1 MPLFVNSVLVL
12 VLFASLTQGIFQ
24 ATGLPLAIPKTIV
37 ELGSWLIFSYA
48 LLLCHKKNTK
58 FNFIW
63 LLTTPLLAI
72 YLTGLISTLITDT
85 TSTTSLFLLFRSTFS
100 LYPLFLGLI
109 NLEIKSDC
117 LRRCCSTIIFL
128 FFAQLP
134 FIIYKF
140 ATIGVD
146 ENIWIGALHQN
157 AGQISVLFPLFLI
170 SIISPW
176 FLLYG
181 RDLKH
186 VIIFTTLIMILTFFA
201 IVGEKRA
208 TIFLVPLW
216 LYLCFSLLFLKEFL
230 NNKQIFAAPKARALL
245 IFFILSLGVFYGSQK
260 FIPSLN
266 LDEKVGGEIS
276 IFHVFKYT
284 RQYLTRD
291 YVDPLNNPIEKIDQD
306 KGIQLGRLAVIERS
320 FSYISSQNIVH
331 FLFGF
336 GASAMNPSYLLG
348 PNRSDV
354 AYQNFGIRGAA
365 SNAVRVL
372 FESGTVGV
380 LLKFFWFTA
389 VFIWLLN
396 TFLNKSNKT
405 LTFVFF
411 SALTSHCVFFFDFLL
426 YSDATWCFDILS
438 PLYFLLLALAFR
450 ANFYMNDRIVLKNF
464 LKTHLK
470 IY

>member
-1 MPLFVNSVLVL
+1 M
-12 VLFASLTQGIFQ
+12 
-24 ATGLPLAIPKTIV
+24 
-37 ELGSWLIFSYA
+37 
-48 LLLCHKKNTK
+48 
-58 FNFIW
+58 
-63 LLTTPLLAI
+63 
-72 YLTGLISTLITDT
+72 
-85 TSTTSLFLLFRSTFS
+85 
-100 LYPLFLGLI
+100 
-109 NLEIKSDC
+109 
-117 LRRCCSTIIFL
+117 

-140 ATIGVD
+140 STIGVN
-146 ENIWIGALHQN
+146 ENIWIGTLHQN

-181 RDLKH
+181 RDFKH

-201 IVGEKRA
+201 IAGEKRA

-216 LYLCFSLLFLKEFL
+216 LYLCFSLLLLKEFL
-230 NNKQIFAAPKARALL
+230 NNKQFFAAPKAQALL

-260 FIPSLN
+260 LIPSLN

-276 IFHVFKYT
+276 ILHVFKYT

-291 YVDPLNNPIEKIDQD
+291 YIDPLNNPIENIDQD
-306 KGIQLGRLAVIERS
+306 KGIQLGRFAVIERS

-331 FLFGF
+331 FLFGY

-348 PNRSDV
+348 PDRSDV

-365 SNAVRVL
+365 SNVVRVL

-405 LTFVFF
+405 LTFILF
-411 SALTSHCVFFFDFLL
+411 SAFTSHCVFFFDFLL

-438 PLYFLLLALAFR
+438 PMYFLLLALAFR
-450 ANFYMNDRIVLKNF
+450 ANFYMDDRIVLKNF